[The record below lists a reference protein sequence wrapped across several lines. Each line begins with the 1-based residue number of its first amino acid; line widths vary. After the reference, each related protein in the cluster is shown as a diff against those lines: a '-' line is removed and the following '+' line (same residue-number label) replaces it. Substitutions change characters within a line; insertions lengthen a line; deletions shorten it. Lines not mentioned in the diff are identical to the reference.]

1 MSAGMETRNR
11 PVGVLQQLLA
21 ELGQRLAARGAQQQ
35 ALTQALLQGRE
46 PARHAG
52 LGQPHLVGR
61 TAETAQ
67 LRHAGKD
74 EQVVRVDGCR
84 VECA

>member
-1 MSAGMETRNR
+1 MDAAGC
-11 PVGVLQQLLA
+11 PAPLPLA
-21 ELGQRLAARGAQQQ
+21 EGRSLR
-35 ALTQALLQGRE
+35 ALLEGRE

-74 EQVVRVDGCR
+74 EQVVRVDGSG
-84 VECA
+84 VERA

>member
-1 MSAGMETRNR
+1 LACS
-11 PVGVLQQLLA
+11 QQLLA

-35 ALTQALLQGRE
+35 ALAQALLEGCE

-61 TAETAQ
+61 TTEAAQ

-74 EQVVRVDGCR
+74 EQVVRVDGGSL
-84 VECA
+84 ECA